1 MRSLLNLDTIT
12 TEAYIK
18 LKELDE
24 KFIGTYN
31 YLGIG
36 WFWNYE
42 FRHYLRDA
50 SINERKKV
58 HNIFLTYNLNV
69 SDATELHY
77 QIIKETLKTN

>member
-12 TEAYIK
+12 TDAYIK

-31 YLGIG
+31 YLGIA

-77 QIIKETLKTN
+77 QIIKETLKIN

>member
-12 TEAYIK
+12 TDAYLK
-18 LKELDE
+18 LFDLD
-24 KFIGTYN
+24 KQFIGTFN
-31 YLGIG
+31 YLGIA
-36 WFWNYE
+36 WFWHYE

-50 SINERKKV
+50 SINDRKKV

>member
-36 WFWNYE
+36 LSLI
-42 FRHYLRDA
+42 H
-50 SINERKKV
+50 I
-58 HNIFLTYNLNV
+58 
-69 SDATELHY
+69 
-77 QIIKETLKTN
+77 